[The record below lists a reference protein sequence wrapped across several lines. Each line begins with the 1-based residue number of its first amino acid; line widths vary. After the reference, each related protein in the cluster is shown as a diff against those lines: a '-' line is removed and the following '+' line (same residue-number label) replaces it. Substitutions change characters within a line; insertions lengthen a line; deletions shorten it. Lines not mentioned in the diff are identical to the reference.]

1 MEELVSLD
9 KVCTLGHLPRSNSNY
24 TVRLAK
30 LIARLLTN
38 LRYLE
43 KSRKPSALG
52 SGRFYKASK
61 PTVSR
66 RVA

>member
-9 KVCTLGHLPRSNSNY
+9 KVCRLGHLPRPNSNY

-52 SGRFYKASK
+52 SGRF
-61 PTVSR
+61 
-66 RVA
+66 